1 MLVKE
6 KKELRPAAKPP
17 GFDALIE
24 TLYITESKSMFYYA
38 YGLLRNPGLAE
49 VAVQDTFLTACQNPQ
64 AFFSCPKHKGWLY
77 KTLGYIIKNALRDQ
91 QRAIMHTVSI
101 EDAPDA
107 SLSRIDSYSSIPD
120 DAANSEDMRLLHS
133 FYVYGLTI
141 QELAE
146 QLGVST
152 GACKMRLKRARE
164 RLRKHLE

>member
-6 KKELRPAAKPP
+6 KKDIRPAAKPP

-49 VAVQDTFLTACQNPQ
+49 VAVQDTFLAACQNPQ

-101 EDAPDA
+101 DDAPDA
-107 SLSRIDSYSSIPD
+107 SLSRMDSYSSIPD
-120 DAANSEDMRLLHS
+120 DAVDSEDMRLLHS

-146 QLGVST
+146 QLGVSP

-164 RLRKHLE
+164 RLRKRLE